1 MEQQLIIDFL
11 KAFFNLFKASI
22 EDYKIVDKKVFGI
35 LGWLN
40 EEDKQNFVL
49 KIDFDISALTKPK
62 LLCDF
67 LFANDFIN
75 GDTIIV
81 SESDLIFKLVND
93 GWKEIDAKESI
104 NFLCSFDV
112 KMVDD
117 GEETDSF
124 YIHF

>member
-1 MEQQLIIDFL
+1 MEKQLIIDFL
-11 KAFFNLFKASI
+11 KSFFNLFKASI
-22 EDYKIVDKKVFGI
+22 EDFKIVDKKVLGI
-35 LGWLN
+35 IGWLN

-49 KIDFDISALTKPK
+49 KIDFEISSLTKPK

-67 LFANDFIN
+67 LFQNDLIN
-75 GDTIIV
+75 GDEIIV
-81 SESDLIFKLVND
+81 LESDLILKLMNNE
-93 GWKEIDAKESI
+93 WNEIDAKESI